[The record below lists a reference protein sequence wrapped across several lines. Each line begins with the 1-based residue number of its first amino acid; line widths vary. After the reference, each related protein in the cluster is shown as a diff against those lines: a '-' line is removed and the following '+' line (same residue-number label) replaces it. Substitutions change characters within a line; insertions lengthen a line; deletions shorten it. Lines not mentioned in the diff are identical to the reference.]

1 VRYNY
6 FEYDLNWVCH
16 IILGLSLFVV
26 SYSPFSVSRK
36 AMALLSSVHDVL
48 PQIFLMTD
56 GSVDDEH
63 DICKTVQTELI
74 SRGSKSPRIST
85 FGLGN
90 LKEQPSCTQLC

>member
-1 VRYNY
+1 
-6 FEYDLNWVCH
+6 
-16 IILGLSLFVV
+16 
-26 SYSPFSVSRK
+26 
-36 AMALLSSVHDVL
+36 MALLSSVHDVL

-63 DICKTVQTELI
+63 NICKTMQSELV

-90 LKEQPSCTQLC
+90 LKEHHPGHDHFSI